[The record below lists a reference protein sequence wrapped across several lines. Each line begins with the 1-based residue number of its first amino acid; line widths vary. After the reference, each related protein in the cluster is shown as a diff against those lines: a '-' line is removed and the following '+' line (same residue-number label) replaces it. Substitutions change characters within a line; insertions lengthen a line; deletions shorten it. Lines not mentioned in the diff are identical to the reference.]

1 MINLTAF
8 RIYNGEARN
17 VSDKLFFGEDSGIR
31 DWDDIKYPV
40 MLDMNR
46 EMANEF
52 WVEDE
57 IKLGKDIEEYRTKL
71 SEAERYAYKMQTGA
85 LNWLDSI
92 ATDFN
97 MLLAF
102 MTTDSSIRSNIALIN
117 FFEVLHNRSYQYLTS
132 SVLNGQE
139 KKQTFEDVRKIP
151 ELVHRNE
158 LILEPIEK
166 MKEGMRRHIAR
177 DLLPETQRISEDELL
192 QLIYEGIIAY
202 MCLEGLYFSG
212 GFVYF
217 HSLARDQKMNG
228 SNDIVLLIRKDE
240 TIHSVFYGLLIQI
253 LMKEFP
259 QLATKENA
267 QYAQD
272 IVQEAV
278 RREKAW
284 AQHIYKGVDTL
295 SMKEYMDY
303 TEYLANLIFRNS
315 GMEEPFPENT
325 ELKSPWIVTY
335 GTKKSSEAGNV
346 VTREDF
352 LQSNTIDYEHE
363 DGSGFDL

>member
-1 MINLTAF
+1 MTAF

-71 SEAERYAYKMQTGA
+71 SEAERHAYKMQTGA

-139 KKQTFEDVRKIP
+139 KKQTFEDVRKVP

-158 LILEPIEK
+158 LILKPIEK
-166 MKEGMRRHIAR
+166 MKEGMRKHIAS
-177 DLLPETQRISEDELL
+177 DLLPESQRISQDELL

-202 MCLEGLYFSG
+202 MCL
-212 GFVYF
+212 
-217 HSLARDQKMNG
+217 
-228 SNDIVLLIRKDE
+228 
-240 TIHSVFYGLLIQI
+240 
-253 LMKEFP
+253 
-259 QLATKENA
+259 
-267 QYAQD
+267 
-272 IVQEAV
+272 
-278 RREKAW
+278 
-284 AQHIYKGVDTL
+284 
-295 SMKEYMDY
+295 
-303 TEYLANLIFRNS
+303 
-315 GMEEPFPENT
+315 
-325 ELKSPWIVTY
+325 
-335 GTKKSSEAGNV
+335 
-346 VTREDF
+346 
-352 LQSNTIDYEHE
+352 
-363 DGSGFDL
+363 

>member
-1 MINLTAF
+1 MTTF

-17 VSDKLFFGEDSGIR
+17 VADKLFFGEDSGIR

-40 MLDMNR
+40 MLDFNR
-46 EMANEF
+46 EMSNEF

-57 IKLGKDIEEYRTKL
+57 VKLGKDIEEFRSKL

-102 MTTDSSIRSNIALIN
+102 MVTDSSVRSNIALIN

-139 KKQTFEDVRKIP
+139 KKQAFEDVRKIP
-151 ELVHRNE
+151 EMVHRNE

-166 MKEGMRRHIAR
+166 MKEAMRRYIAK
-177 DLLPETQRISEDELL
+177 DLLPKEQQITESEVL
-192 QLIYEGIIAY
+192 QKVYEGIVAY

-228 SNDIVLLIRKDE
+228 SNDLINLIKKDE
-240 TIHSVFYGLLIQI
+240 NIHSSFFGLLIQV
-253 LMKEFP
+253 LMREFP
-259 QLATKENA
+259 ELATEKNA
-267 QYAQD
+267 KYAQD
-272 IVQEAV
+272 IVKEAV
-278 RREKAW
+278 KREKAW
-284 AQHIYKGVDTL
+284 AKYIYQGIDTL
-295 SMKEYMDY
+295 SITEYHDY
-303 TEYLANLIFRNS
+303 VEYLANLIFRNS
-315 GMEEPFPENT
+315 GMNEPFPDNT
-325 ELKSPWIVTY
+325 ELKAPWIVTY
-335 GTKKSSEAGNV
+335 GSKKSSQGAEV